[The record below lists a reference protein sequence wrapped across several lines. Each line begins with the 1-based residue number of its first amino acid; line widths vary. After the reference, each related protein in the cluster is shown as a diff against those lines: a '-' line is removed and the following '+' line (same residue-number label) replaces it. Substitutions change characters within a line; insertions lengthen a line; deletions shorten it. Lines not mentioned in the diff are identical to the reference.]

1 MLSNWFLSLSSHHQV
16 NPFRLTTTLM
26 EHAQNLGASLVQG
39 AVTGLEMDEAGKR
52 VTGAKSFL

>member
-1 MLSNWFLSLSSHHQV
+1 
-16 NPFRLTTTLM
+16 M